1 MDHKFTRRLKSLS
14 IRENAFSYE
23 RMVDLISKMKVDFL
37 DIRESVVND
46 GQTERDLTGLR
57 KKLAKYTV
65 A

>member
-1 MDHKFTRRLKSLS
+1 
-14 IRENAFSYE
+14 
-23 RMVDLISKMKVDFL
+23 MVDLISKMKVDFL